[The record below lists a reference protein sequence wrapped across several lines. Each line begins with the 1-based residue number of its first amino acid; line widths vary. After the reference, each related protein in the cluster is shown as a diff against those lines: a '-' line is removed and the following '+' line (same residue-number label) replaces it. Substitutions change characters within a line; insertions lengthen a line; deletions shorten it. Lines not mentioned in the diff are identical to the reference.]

1 MKNVISFDVGMKNLA
16 YCLFQ
21 VGDNDTNNI
30 DNINNINNMKDYKIL
45 QWEVINLCTP
55 IIKKCTKGDLQ
66 PCCAD
71 AKYCKTFKTSVAMS
85 GADNENENENENDNE
100 NENENDNMIIDYY
113 CAKHAKKCNLK
124 IPPSELDIKKIRTK
138 KLVDIQSIIDKY
150 NIPPILHKSHES
162 LTSHMN
168 KEAIDLTLPP
178 AVVPSK
184 RQKNTKEQMI
194 EMIQSE
200 LDKNYLENIENVRA
214 DQIDL
219 ITLGKN
225 MMTELDKFI
234 SMPSYLGE
242 HTEHVV
248 NMGGLGGLEKHK
260 IDIVIIENQISTIAS
275 RMKTLQGM
283 IAQYFIMRGTP
294 VIEFISAANKL
305 KMFMTKK
312 KTTYTERKIE
322 SVEVTKELLEK
333 LPQFKNYKG
342 CLDKNKKKDDLADC
356 FLQGIYY
363 LTLKNMIDINL
374 YFENNEHIDLIT
386 TI

>member
-21 VGDNDTNNI
+21 IGDDVNNLT
-30 DNINNINNMKDYKIL
+30 DYKVL

-55 IIKKCTKGDLQ
+55 IVKKCNNGGLQ
-66 PCCAD
+66 CCSEV
-71 AKYCKTFKTSVAMS
+71 AKYCKTFKSSEPV
-85 GADNENENENENDNE
+85 DNDENENENEDE
-100 NENENDNMIIDYY
+100 NEETIIIDYY
-113 CAKHAKKCNLK
+113 CSKHARKCKFK
-124 IPPSELDIKKIRTK
+124 IPPGELDMKKIKKK
-138 KLVDIQSIIDKY
+138 KLVDIQSIIEKY
-150 NIPPILHKSHES
+150 NITPIFNKSHES
-162 LTSHMN
+162 HTPHTSN
-168 KEAIDLTLPP
+168 ETIEP
-178 AVVPSK
+178 ATAPAPK
-184 RQKNTKEQMI
+184 RQKNTKEQLLD
-194 EMIQSE
+194 MIQQE

-219 ITLGKN
+219 LTLGRN

-234 SMPSYLGE
+234 SPYTSTLESIGDSGDTGDSGDLGK
-242 HTEHVV
+242 
-248 NMGGLGGLEKHK
+248 MGGLEKYK

-294 VIEFISAANKL
+294 CIEFISAANKL

-333 LPQFKNYKG
+333 LPQFEKYRG
-342 CLDKNKKKDDLADC
+342 CLEKNKKKDDLADC

-363 LTLKNMIDINL
+363 LTLKKMIDIEL
-374 YFENNEHIDLIT
+374 
-386 TI
+386 

>member
-1 MKNVISFDVGMKNLA
+1 MD
-16 YCLFQ
+16 
-21 VGDNDTNNI
+21 
-30 DNINNINNMKDYKIL
+30 
-45 QWEVINLCTP
+45 
-55 IIKKCTKGDLQ
+55 
-66 PCCAD
+66 
-71 AKYCKTFKTSVAMS
+71 MS
-85 GADNENENENENDNE
+85 NSENENQNENQNENE
-100 NENENDNMIIDYY
+100 NMIIDYY
-113 CAKHAKKCNLK
+113 CTKHAKKCNLK

-150 NIPPILHKSHES
+150 NIPPIFDKSHES
-162 LTSHMN
+162 VTSHTN
-168 KEAIDLTLPP
+168 KEATDLTLPL

-234 SMPSYLGE
+234 SPHRIGE
-242 HTEHVV
+242 DVGI
-248 NMGGLGGLEKHK
+248 MGGLEGLEKHK

-294 VIEFISAANKL
+294 CIEFISAANKL

-322 SVEVTKELLEK
+322 SVEVTKELLER

-374 YFENNEHIDLIT
+374 YFEYNE
-386 TI
+386 

>member
-21 VGDNDTNNI
+21 VGDNDTNDTN
-30 DNINNINNMKDYKIL
+30 DTNNLKHYTIL
-45 QWEVINLCTP
+45 RWEVINLCTP
-55 IIKKCTKGDLQ
+55 IIKKCTKGGLQ
-66 PCCAD
+66 PCCEV
-71 AKYCKTFKTSVAMS
+71 AKYCKTFKTSDDAS
-85 GADNENENENENDNE
+85 STENENENEN
-100 NENENDNMIIDYY
+100 MIIDYY
-113 CAKHAKKCNLK
+113 CTKHAKKCNLK

-168 KEAIDLTLPP
+168 KEAIDLTLPL

-234 SMPSYLGE
+234 SPYMSGGD
-242 HTEHVV
+242 TEGV
-248 NMGGLGGLEKHK
+248 GKLGGLEGIEKYK

-294 VIEFISAANKL
+294 GIEFISAANKL

-374 YFENNEHIDLIT
+374 YFENNEHSDLIT

>member
-1 MKNVISFDVGMKNLA
+1 
-16 YCLFQ
+16 
-21 VGDNDTNNI
+21 
-30 DNINNINNMKDYKIL
+30 
-45 QWEVINLCTP
+45 
-55 IIKKCTKGDLQ
+55 
-66 PCCAD
+66 
-71 AKYCKTFKTSVAMS
+71 
-85 GADNENENENENDNE
+85 
-100 NENENDNMIIDYY
+100 
-113 CAKHAKKCNLK
+113 
-124 IPPSELDIKKIRTK
+124 
-138 KLVDIQSIIDKY
+138 
-150 NIPPILHKSHES
+150 
-162 LTSHMN
+162 MN
-168 KEAIDLTLPP
+168 KEAINITLPL

-214 DQIDL
+214 DQVDL
-219 ITLGKN
+219 ITLGRN

-234 SMPSYLGE
+234 FPYMGATTG
-242 HTEHVV
+242 HTEDVGKL
-248 NMGGLGGLEKHK
+248 GGLGGIEKYK

-283 IAQYFIMRGTP
+283 IAQYFIMRETP
-294 VIEFISAANKL
+294 GLEFISAANKL

-322 SVEVTKELLEK
+322 SVEVTTELLER

-374 YFENNEHIDLIT
+374 YFEYNEHYDLTT